1 MQPETDE
8 YRVASDGLPYTLNE
22 FIQRFSPASA
32 RIRQRGKF
40 PRSYWYRLPLYDLQ
54 KHADDVAEAEGVC
67 PGTPSDIDMV
77 SDDEAPLITEFDVVC
92 CTLDGREFT
101 FTCDG
106 MTSIGSLR
114 LRVSQIV
121 HAYPNILHDGV
132 EFSED
137 YFKVHWVLRHED
149 DKRLQVILR
158 QPTRFTPA
166 GGGSLD

>member
-1 MQPETDE
+1 M
-8 YRVASDGLPYTLNE
+8 
-22 FIQRFSPASA
+22 
-32 RIRQRGKF
+32 
-40 PRSYWYRLPLYDLQ
+40 YDLQ

-92 CTLDGREFT
+92 CTLDGREFAM
-101 FTCDG
+101 TCDG

-121 HAYPNILHDGV
+121 RAYPYILHDGV
-132 EFSED
+132 EFTED
-137 YFKVHWVLRHED
+137 FFKVHWVLRYED

-158 QPTRFTPA
+158 EPTGYSP
-166 GGGSLD
+166 